1 VEPPLEILHVEDD
14 PVDGLLVVQLLKQ
27 AGFEVQIERLHT
39 FKAFQRF
46 LEQRS
51 PALILAD
58 YTVPGFDVLKGL
70 QWARQ
75 VRPEIP
81 FIFLSGT
88 LGEDVAIE
96 TLKMGATDYVLK
108 QRIGRLVPAVRRAL
122 QEAEVQLRR
131 KSAEET
137 LHRTYSLFRAVVEGV
152 TDAIFVK
159 DDGGHY
165 LMINTAGARKLGQT
179 SSAEVLSKDDRSFF
193 PPDALP
199 AIRARD
205 CAVMVSGA
213 PQCYEETCQVEGRLR
228 VFLTSEAPY
237 RDHRGTT
244 IGVLGI
250 SHDITERKMA
260 EQEIQQSNETL
271 EDRVRQRTRELDEA
285 NASLR
290 TFAHMAAHDFRAP
303 VRAITGCAE
312 LLLSEGP
319 ADSDAM
325 TRSML
330 ERIRRS
336 AQQVNRLLDGILEFC
351 QLGQSELKLEPVDL
365 RRAVS
370 DAVALIDEDIQAR
383 HAALEVQE
391 NLPAVLGHPAT
402 VVLLLSN
409 YISNALKFV
418 PPGRRPRVSVGAEVY
433 PEVADSQVSGRFVRF
448 FVQDNGIGIAPKD
461 HKRIFGAFERV
472 HSHDAYPGAGLGLA
486 IVKRAVER
494 MGGKVGVES
503 EPDKGSRFW
512 IALPRVWNVAAHRRS
527 GLGPG

>member
-1 VEPPLEILHVEDD
+1 VEPSLEILHVEDD
-14 PVDGLLVVQLLKQ
+14 PVDGRLVLQLLKQ
-27 AGFEVQIERLHT
+27 AGFEAQIERVHT

-58 YTVPGFDVLKGL
+58 YTVPGFDILKGL
-70 QWARQ
+70 HWARQ

-81 FIFLSGT
+81 FILLSGT
-88 LGEDVAIE
+88 LGEDLAVK

-108 QRIGRLVPAVRRAL
+108 QRIDRLVPAVRRAL
-122 QEAEVQLRR
+122 QEAEVQLGR
-131 KSAEET
+131 KRAEEA
-137 LHRTYSLFRAVVEGV
+137 LHKTYSLFRAVGEGV

-179 SSAEVLSKDDRSFF
+179 SDAEVLSKDDRSFF
-193 PPDALP
+193 PPDAVA

-205 CAVMVSGA
+205 HAVMDSGT
-213 PQCYEETCQVEGRLR
+213 PQFYEETCQVEGRLR
-228 VFLTSEAPY
+228 VFLTHEAPY
-237 RDHRGTT
+237 RDHQGKT

-250 SHDITERKMA
+250 SHDITERKMV
-260 EQEIQQSNETL
+260 EQEIQRSNDTL

-303 VRAITGCAE
+303 VRTIMCCAD
-312 LLLSEGP
+312 LLLSEQAAG
-319 ADSDAM
+319 SDAM
-325 TRSML
+325 KQSKL

-336 AQQVNRLLDGILEFC
+336 AQQVNQLLDGILEFC
-351 QLGQSELKLEPVDL
+351 QLGQAELKLEPVDL

-370 DAVALIDEDIQAR
+370 EAVALLEEEI
-383 HAALEVQE
+383 HAKHAVLEVQE
-391 NLPAVLGHPAT
+391 SLPVVLGHAAT
-402 VVLLLSN
+402 VVLLVSN
-409 YISNALKFV
+409 FISNALKFV
-418 PPGRRPRVSVGAEVY
+418 PPDRRPRVSVGAEVY
-433 PEVADSQVSGRFVRF
+433 PEVVNSRVADGFVRL
-448 FVQDNGIGIAPKD
+448 FVKDNGIGIDPED

-472 HSHDAYPGAGLGLA
+472 HSKDAYPGSGLGLA

-503 EPDKGSRFW
+503 GPNKGSRFW
-512 IALPRVWNVAAHRRS
+512 IALPGVCN
-527 GLGPG
+527 